1 MAISVKAGTQRPR
14 RAPWSA
20 LLQGEAVLAP
30 LIFVVAVGAWEAL
43 TRGLGVPDYILP
55 GPSLIA
61 RALVNGLLA
70 GTLLYHLWQTL
81 AEILLGFLLGSSL
94 GLVFGALIAEFALV
108 RKGLYPYIVAF
119 QAMPKIAIA
128 PLLIMWLGYGIFSK
142 VVIAALV
149 AFFPLLVNVI
159 AGLDSIDQD
168 KLDLMN
174 SFDASRW
181 DTFRMVKVPHGLP
194 YVFAGLDV
202 AIVFSVL
209 GAIVGEFVGSQRGLG
224 NRLLELSFAM
234 DIPGVFSILIVLS
247 VLGVGLHLIVVTI
260 WKRVVFW
267 MEPQP

>member
-1 MAISVKAGTQRPR
+1 M
-14 RAPWSA
+14 
-20 LLQGEAVLAP
+20 P
-30 LIFVVAVGAWEAL
+30 LIFVVVVGAWEAL
-43 TRGLGVPDYILP
+43 TRAFRLPEYILP
-55 GPSLIA
+55 EPSLIA
-61 RALVNGLLA
+61 RALANGLLG

-94 GLVFGALIAEFALV
+94 GILFGALIAEFALV
-108 RKGLYPYIVAF
+108 RKCLYPYVVAF
-119 QAMPKIAIA
+119 QSMPKIAIA
-128 PLLIMWLGYGIFSK
+128 PLLIMWLGYGLTSK

-168 KLDLMN
+168 KLDLMD

-247 VLGVGLHLIVVTI
+247 VLGVAFHLIVVAA

-267 MEPQP
+267 MEPQS

>member
-1 MAISVKAGTQRPR
+1 MAINVRAGTAPGRKAPLPAMLQR
-14 RAPWSA
+14 
-20 LLQGEAVLAP
+20 ETVLVP
-30 LIFVVAVGAWEAL
+30 LIFVLVVGAWQLL
-43 TRGLGVPDYILP
+43 TWGFGIADYILP
-55 GPSLIA
+55 GPAAIF
-61 RALVNGLLA
+61 RALLNGLLA

-94 GLVFGALIAEFALV
+94 GILFGSLIAEFPLV
-108 RKGLYPYIVAF
+108 RKCFYPYVVAF
-119 QAMPKIAIA
+119 QSMPKIAIA

-159 AGLDSIDQD
+159 AGLDSIDQE

-174 SFDASRW
+174 AFDASRW

-234 DIPGVFSILIVLS
+234 DIAGVFAILIILS
-247 VLGVGLHLIVVTI
+247 LLGVGFHLLVVAI